1 MSEAGAAGPPAAPP
15 GGIPRLRPT
24 RAHSW
29 RPRPRPGQRSA
40 RPLGLLGPQDGQ
52 GRAGRHPEGP
62 AGGCGGGSSPSIRV
76 SPPRGGSAAAAAA
89 TAPCAAAGELRGRA
103 APRRVGRTRSRTGP
117 PESAEMSPFEN
128 KGLILG
134 IMAGT
139 AGISLMLIWYRKI
152 RKPGAAV
159 HIPAFLDVGNRLNSA
174 GLQNEAPN
182 EQEAVMV
189 LHGRQLQILEKL
201 NGLLVSVDELK
212 REVKFLKEAIPKL
225 EELVR
230 NELQGKGDVQRVSP
244 SHRATKR
251 RKAETAS
258 GATETTSSEEAESEG
273 GYLTAHTDSE
283 GDSEEEKGCMK
294 SPNAIVKSEEE
305 ELFDLLQQVDNLHKG
320 SEDDKKEGFR
330 LLLEKDDE
338 YENCVDFL
346 WRLARAYG
354 DLFEMTT
361 DAEEKRKYVAD
372 GKIKAEKAVQL
383 DARSAESHQ
392 WFAIMCGYMS
402 QFESVQNK
410 IRNGYLFKEHLD
422 KAIELKPQDPFLYYL
437 NGRWCYSVAQLSW
450 IEKKVAAALF
460 GTPPTSTVEE
470 ALQNFLKAEEMCP
483 GYSKYNYVY
492 LAKCYK
498 DLGQKNNAL
507 KYCDAAL
514 SVLSVTNEVGI
525 ESDNLLSCDRCLV
538 FGTRYCTVSN
548 NIMFHFLL

>member
-1 MSEAGAAGPPAAPP
+1 
-15 GGIPRLRPT
+15 
-24 RAHSW
+24 
-29 RPRPRPGQRSA
+29 
-40 RPLGLLGPQDGQ
+40 
-52 GRAGRHPEGP
+52 
-62 AGGCGGGSSPSIRV
+62 
-76 SPPRGGSAAAAAA
+76 
-89 TAPCAAAGELRGRA
+89 
-103 APRRVGRTRSRTGP
+103 
-117 PESAEMSPFEN
+117 MSPFEN

-159 HIPAFLDVGNRLNSA
+159 GVPAFIDVGNRLNSL

-182 EQEAVMV
+182 EQGAVMV

-201 NGLLVSVDELK
+201 NGLVLSVDELK
-212 REVKFLKEAIPKL
+212 REVRFLKEAIPKL

-283 GDSEEEKGCMK
+283 GDSEEEKGYLK
-294 SPNAIVKSEEE
+294 SPDAIVKSAEEE
-305 ELFDLLQQVDNLHKG
+305 ELFNLLQKVDNLHKG

-330 LLLEKDDE
+330 LLLEKDVE

-361 DAEEKRKYVAD
+361 DAEEKRKYVTD
-372 GKIKAEKAVQL
+372 GKQRKKFYVILFSNPSNFQYNKWEHL
-383 DARSAESHQ
+383 
-392 WFAIMCGYMS
+392 FAIMCGYMS

-470 ALQNFLKAEEMCP
+470 ALQNFLKAEEMHP

-507 KYCDAAL
+507 KYCDSAL
-514 SVLSVTNEVGI
+514 SILSVTNEDK
-525 ESDNLLSCDRCLV
+525 EAQKDLEALLL
-538 FGTRYCTVSN
+538 T
-548 NIMFHFLL
+548 LKL

>member
-1 MSEAGAAGPPAAPP
+1 
-15 GGIPRLRPT
+15 
-24 RAHSW
+24 
-29 RPRPRPGQRSA
+29 
-40 RPLGLLGPQDGQ
+40 
-52 GRAGRHPEGP
+52 
-62 AGGCGGGSSPSIRV
+62 
-76 SPPRGGSAAAAAA
+76 
-89 TAPCAAAGELRGRA
+89 
-103 APRRVGRTRSRTGP
+103 
-117 PESAEMSPFEN
+117 MSPFEN

-139 AGISLMLIWYRKI
+139 AGLSLVLVWYRKI

-159 HIPAFLDVGNRLNSA
+159 RIHAFQDIGNTVSSV
-174 GLQNEAPN
+174 GLQNEVPN
-182 EQEAVMV
+182 EQGAVMV

-201 NGLLVSVDELK
+201 NGLLLSVDELK
-212 REVKFLKEAIPKL
+212 REVEFLKEAIPKL

-244 SHRATKR
+244 SHRATRR

-258 GATETTSSEEAESEG
+258 GARETTSSEEAESEG

-283 GDSEEEKGCMK
+283 GDSEEEKRCMK
-294 SPNAIVKSEEE
+294 LPDAIVKSEEDE
-305 ELFDLLQQVDNLHKG
+305 DLLNFLQQVDNLHKG

-330 LLLEKDDE
+330 LLLEKDDK
-338 YENCVDFL
+338 YENRVDFL

-361 DAEEKRKYVAD
+361 DAEEKRKYVTD
-372 GKIKAEKAVQL
+372 G
-383 DARSAESHQ
+383 RCRWSAGHHR
-392 WFAIMCGYMS
+392 FAIMCGYMS

-422 KAIELKPQDPFLYYL
+422 KAIELKPQDPLLYYL

-470 ALQNFLKAEEMCP
+470 ALQNFLKAEEMHP
-483 GYSKYNYVY
+483 GYSKCNYVY

-507 KYCDAAL
+507 KYCDSAL
-514 SVLSVTNEVGI
+514 SILSVTNEDK
-525 ESDNLLSCDRCLV
+525 EAQKDLEALLL
-538 FGTRYCTVSN
+538 T
-548 NIMFHFLL
+548 LKL

>member
-1 MSEAGAAGPPAAPP
+1 
-15 GGIPRLRPT
+15 
-24 RAHSW
+24 
-29 RPRPRPGQRSA
+29 
-40 RPLGLLGPQDGQ
+40 
-52 GRAGRHPEGP
+52 
-62 AGGCGGGSSPSIRV
+62 
-76 SPPRGGSAAAAAA
+76 
-89 TAPCAAAGELRGRA
+89 
-103 APRRVGRTRSRTGP
+103 
-117 PESAEMSPFEN
+117 MSPFEN

-139 AGISLMLIWYRKI
+139 AGISLMLIWYRKT

-159 HIPAFLDVGNRLNSA
+159 HIPAFLDVGNRLNSV
-174 GLQNEAPN
+174 GWRNEAPN
-182 EQEAVMV
+182 EQGAVMV

-212 REVKFLKEAIPKL
+212 REVTFLKEAIPKL
-225 EELVR
+225 EERVR
-230 NELQGKGDVQRVSP
+230 NELKGKGDVQRVSP

-283 GDSEEEKGCMK
+283 GEEEKRCMK
-294 SPNAIVKSEEE
+294 SPDVKSEEE
-305 ELFDLLQQVDNLHKG
+305 EELFNLLQQVDNLHKG

-330 LLLEKDDE
+330 LLLEKNDK

-361 DAEEKRKYVAD
+361 DAEEKRNYVTD

-437 NGRWCYSVAQLSW
+437 HGRWCYSVAQLSW

-470 ALQNFLKAEEMCP
+470 ALQNFLKAEEMRP
-483 GYSKYNYVY
+483 GYSKCNYVY

-507 KYCDAAL
+507 KYCDSAL
-514 SVLSVTNEVGI
+514 SILSVTNE
-525 ESDNLLSCDRCLV
+525 E
-538 FGTRYCTVSN
+538 
-548 NIMFHFLL
+548 M

>member
-1 MSEAGAAGPPAAPP
+1 
-15 GGIPRLRPT
+15 
-24 RAHSW
+24 
-29 RPRPRPGQRSA
+29 
-40 RPLGLLGPQDGQ
+40 
-52 GRAGRHPEGP
+52 
-62 AGGCGGGSSPSIRV
+62 
-76 SPPRGGSAAAAAA
+76 
-89 TAPCAAAGELRGRA
+89 
-103 APRRVGRTRSRTGP
+103 
-117 PESAEMSPFEN
+117 MSPFEN

-139 AGISLMLIWYRKI
+139 AGLSLVLVWYRKI
-152 RKPGAAV
+152 RKPGTAV
-159 HIPAFLDVGNRLNSA
+159 RICAFQDIGNKINSA

-182 EQEAVMV
+182 EQGAVMV

-201 NGLLVSVDELK
+201 NGLLLSVDELK
-212 REVKFLKEAIPKL
+212 REVEFLKEAIPKL

-244 SHRATKR
+244 SHRATRR
-251 RKAETAS
+251 RKADTAS
-258 GATETTSSEEAESEG
+258 GARETTSSEEAESEG
-273 GYLTAHTDSE
+273 GYLTAQTDSE
-283 GDSEEEKGCMK
+283 GDSEEEKRCIK
-294 SPNAIVKSEEE
+294 SPDAMVKSEEDE
-305 ELFDLLQQVDNLHKG
+305 ELFNFLQQVDSLHKG

-330 LLLEKDDE
+330 LLLEKDDK

-354 DLFEMTT
+354 DLFEMTA
-361 DAEEKRKYVAD
+361 DAEEKRKYVTD

-383 DARSAESHQ
+383 DAESAESHQ

-450 IEKKVAAALF
+450 LEKKVAASFF

-470 ALQNFLKAEEMCP
+470 ALQNFLKAEEMHP
-483 GYSKYNYVY
+483 GYSKCNYVY

-507 KYCDAAL
+507 KYCDSAL
-514 SVLSVTNEVGI
+514 SILSVTNEDK
-525 ESDNLLSCDRCLV
+525 EAQKDLEALLL
-538 FGTRYCTVSN
+538 T
-548 NIMFHFLL
+548 LKL

>member
-1 MSEAGAAGPPAAPP
+1 MS
-15 GGIPRLRPT
+15 R
-24 RAHSW
+24 
-29 RPRPRPGQRSA
+29 
-40 RPLGLLGPQDGQ
+40 
-52 GRAGRHPEGP
+52 
-62 AGGCGGGSSPSIRV
+62 
-76 SPPRGGSAAAAAA
+76 
-89 TAPCAAAGELRGRA
+89 
-103 APRRVGRTRSRTGP
+103 
-117 PESAEMSPFEN
+117 FEN

-152 RKPGAAV
+152 RKAGAAV
-159 HIPAFLDVGNRLNSA
+159 PIPAFRGLGNRLNSV
-174 GLQNEAPN
+174 GLPLEAAN
-182 EQEAVMV
+182 EQGVAMV

-212 REVKFLKEAIPKL
+212 REVQFLKEAIPKL
-225 EELVR
+225 EEFVR
-230 NELQGKGDVQRVSP
+230 SELQGKGEVQRVSP

-294 SPNAIVKSEEE
+294 SPDAIVKSEE
-305 ELFDLLQQVDNLHKG
+305 LSNLLQQVDNLHKG
-320 SEDDKKEGFR
+320 SEVDKKEGFR
-330 LLLEKDDE
+330 LLLEKEDKF
-338 YENCVDFL
+338 ENSVDFL

-361 DAEEKRKYVAD
+361 DDEEKRKYVAD
-372 GKIKAEKAVQL
+372 GKTKAEKAVQL
-383 DARSAESHQ
+383 DDRSAESHQ

-450 IEKKVAAALF
+450 IEKKVATALF

-470 ALQNFLKAEEMCP
+470 ALQNFLKDKEAQ
-483 GYSKYNYVY
+483 
-492 LAKCYK
+492 K
-498 DLGQKNNAL
+498 DLEAL
-507 KYCDAAL
+507 
-514 SVLSVTNEVGI
+514 
-525 ESDNLLSCDRCLV
+525 LLTLK
-538 FGTRYCTVSN
+538 
-548 NIMFHFLL
+548 L

>member
-1 MSEAGAAGPPAAPP
+1 
-15 GGIPRLRPT
+15 
-24 RAHSW
+24 
-29 RPRPRPGQRSA
+29 
-40 RPLGLLGPQDGQ
+40 
-52 GRAGRHPEGP
+52 
-62 AGGCGGGSSPSIRV
+62 
-76 SPPRGGSAAAAAA
+76 
-89 TAPCAAAGELRGRA
+89 
-103 APRRVGRTRSRTGP
+103 
-117 PESAEMSPFEN
+117 MSPFEN

-134 IMAGT
+134 VMAGT
-139 AGISLMLIWYRKI
+139 AGLSLVLVWYHKI

-159 HIPAFLDVGNRLNSA
+159 CIRAFQDIGNRISSV
-174 GLQNEAPN
+174 GLQNEVPN
-182 EQEAVMV
+182 EQGAVMV

-201 NGLLVSVDELK
+201 NGLLLSVDELK
-212 REVKFLKEAIPKL
+212 REVEFLKEAIPKL

-244 SHRATKR
+244 SHRATRR
-251 RKAETAS
+251 RKAEAAS
-258 GATETTSSEEAESEG
+258 GARETTSSEEAESEG

-283 GDSEEEKGCMK
+283 GDSEEEKRCVK
-294 SPNAIVKSEEE
+294 SPDALVKSEEE
-305 ELFDLLQQVDNLHKG
+305 DLINFLQQVDNLHKG

-330 LLLEKDDE
+330 LLLEKDDK

-361 DAEEKRKYVAD
+361 DAEEKRKYYVC
-372 GKIKAEKAVQL
+372 VFFFSPL
-383 DARSAESHQ
+383 R
-392 WFAIMCGYMS
+392 FAIMCGYMS

-460 GTPPTSTVEE
+460 GTPPTSTIEE
-470 ALQNFLKAEEMCP
+470 ALQNFLKAEEMRP
-483 GYSKYNYVY
+483 GYSKCNYVY

-507 KYCDAAL
+507 KYCDSAL
-514 SVLSVTNEVGI
+514 SILSVTNE
-525 ESDNLLSCDRCLV
+525 
-538 FGTRYCTVSN
+538 
-548 NIMFHFLL
+548 

>member
-1 MSEAGAAGPPAAPP
+1 
-15 GGIPRLRPT
+15 
-24 RAHSW
+24 
-29 RPRPRPGQRSA
+29 
-40 RPLGLLGPQDGQ
+40 
-52 GRAGRHPEGP
+52 
-62 AGGCGGGSSPSIRV
+62 
-76 SPPRGGSAAAAAA
+76 
-89 TAPCAAAGELRGRA
+89 
-103 APRRVGRTRSRTGP
+103 
-117 PESAEMSPFEN
+117 MSPFEN

-152 RKPGAAV
+152 RKPAAAV
-159 HIPAFLDVGNRLNSA
+159 RIPAFIDVGNRLNSV

-182 EQEAVMV
+182 EQGAVMV

-201 NGLLVSVDELK
+201 NGLLLSVDELK

-230 NELQGKGDVQRVSP
+230 NELQGKGDVQRISP

-294 SPNAIVKSEEE
+294 SPDTIVKSAEEE
-305 ELFDLLQQVDNLHKG
+305 ELFNLLQKVDNLHKG
-320 SEDDKKEGFR
+320 SEDDKREGFR

-346 WRLARAYG
+346 WRVARAYG
-354 DLFEMTT
+354 DLFELTT
-361 DAEEKRKYVAD
+361 DAEEKRKYFSD
-372 GKIKAEKAVQL
+372 PSNLQSNKWERL
-383 DARSAESHQ
+383 
-392 WFAIMCGYMS
+392 FAIMCGYMS

-470 ALQNFLKAEEMCP
+470 ALQNFLKAEEMHP

-507 KYCDAAL
+507 KYCDSAL
-514 SVLSVTNEVGI
+514 SILSVTNE
-525 ESDNLLSCDRCLV
+525 
-538 FGTRYCTVSN
+538 
-548 NIMFHFLL
+548 

>member
-1 MSEAGAAGPPAAPP
+1 
-15 GGIPRLRPT
+15 
-24 RAHSW
+24 
-29 RPRPRPGQRSA
+29 
-40 RPLGLLGPQDGQ
+40 
-52 GRAGRHPEGP
+52 
-62 AGGCGGGSSPSIRV
+62 
-76 SPPRGGSAAAAAA
+76 
-89 TAPCAAAGELRGRA
+89 
-103 APRRVGRTRSRTGP
+103 
-117 PESAEMSPFEN
+117 MSPFEN

-139 AGISLMLIWYRKI
+139 AGLSLVLVWYRKL
-152 RKPGAAV
+152 RKPCTAARV
-159 HIPAFLDVGNRLNSA
+159 RAFQDIGNKISSA

-182 EQEAVMV
+182 EQGAVMV

-201 NGLLVSVDELK
+201 NGLLLSVDELK
-212 REVKFLKEAIPKL
+212 REVEFLKEAIPKL

-244 SHRATKR
+244 SHRATRR
-251 RKAETAS
+251 RKADTAS
-258 GATETTSSEEAESEG
+258 GARETTSSEEAESEG

-283 GDSEEEKGCMK
+283 GDSEEEKRCMK
-294 SPNAIVKSEEE
+294 SPDAIVKSEEDE
-305 ELFDLLQQVDNLHKG
+305 ELFNFLQQVDSLHKG

-330 LLLEKDDE
+330 LLLEKDDK

-361 DAEEKRKYVAD
+361 DAEEKRKYYVC
-372 GKIKAEKAVQL
+372 VFFFSPL
-383 DARSAESHQ
+383 R
-392 WFAIMCGYMS
+392 FAIMCGYMS

-450 IEKKVAAALF
+450 LEKKVATALF

-470 ALQNFLKAEEMCP
+470 ALQNFLKAEEMHP
-483 GYSKYNYVY
+483 GYSKCNYVY

-507 KYCDAAL
+507 KYCDSAL
-514 SVLSVTNEVGI
+514 SILSVTNEDK
-525 ESDNLLSCDRCLV
+525 EAQKDLEALLL
-538 FGTRYCTVSN
+538 T
-548 NIMFHFLL
+548 LKL

>member
-1 MSEAGAAGPPAAPP
+1 
-15 GGIPRLRPT
+15 
-24 RAHSW
+24 
-29 RPRPRPGQRSA
+29 
-40 RPLGLLGPQDGQ
+40 
-52 GRAGRHPEGP
+52 
-62 AGGCGGGSSPSIRV
+62 
-76 SPPRGGSAAAAAA
+76 
-89 TAPCAAAGELRGRA
+89 
-103 APRRVGRTRSRTGP
+103 
-117 PESAEMSPFEN
+117 MSPFEN

-139 AGISLMLIWYRKI
+139 AGISLMLLWYRKI
-152 RKPGAAV
+152 RKPGVAV
-159 HIPAFLDVGNRLNSA
+159 HIPAFLDVGTRLNSV

-251 RKAETAS
+251 RKAETTS

-294 SPNAIVKSEEE
+294 SLNAIVKSEEE
-305 ELFDLLQQVDNLHKG
+305 EELFNLLQQVDNLHKG

-330 LLLEKDDE
+330 LLLEKDDK

-361 DAEEKRKYVAD
+361 DAEEKRKYFSTPRNFQFN
-372 GKIKAEKAVQL
+372 KWEHL
-383 DARSAESHQ
+383 
-392 WFAIMCGYMS
+392 FAIMCGYMS

-470 ALQNFLKAEEMCP
+470 ALQNFLKAEEMRP
-483 GYSKYNYVY
+483 GYSKCNYVY

-507 KYCDAAL
+507 KYCDSAL
-514 SVLSVTNEVGI
+514 SILSVTNE
-525 ESDNLLSCDRCLV
+525 
-538 FGTRYCTVSN
+538 
-548 NIMFHFLL
+548 

>member
-1 MSEAGAAGPPAAPP
+1 
-15 GGIPRLRPT
+15 
-24 RAHSW
+24 
-29 RPRPRPGQRSA
+29 
-40 RPLGLLGPQDGQ
+40 
-52 GRAGRHPEGP
+52 
-62 AGGCGGGSSPSIRV
+62 
-76 SPPRGGSAAAAAA
+76 
-89 TAPCAAAGELRGRA
+89 
-103 APRRVGRTRSRTGP
+103 
-117 PESAEMSPFEN
+117 MSPFEN

-159 HIPAFLDVGNRLNSA
+159 HIPAFLDVGNRLNSV
-174 GLQNEAPN
+174 GWRNEAPN
-182 EQEAVMV
+182 EQGAVMV

-212 REVKFLKEAIPKL
+212 REVTFLKEAIPKL
-225 EELVR
+225 EERVR
-230 NELQGKGDVQRVSP
+230 NELKGKGDVQRVSP

-283 GDSEEEKGCMK
+283 GEEEKRCMK
-294 SPNAIVKSEEE
+294 SPNNIVKSEEE
-305 ELFDLLQQVDNLHKG
+305 EELFNLLQHVDNLHKG

-330 LLLEKDDE
+330 LLLEKNDK

-361 DAEEKRKYVAD
+361 DAEEKRNYVTD

-437 NGRWCYSVAQLSW
+437 HGRWCYSDKEAQKDL
-450 IEKKVAAALF
+450 
-460 GTPPTSTVEE
+460 E
-470 ALQNFLKAEEMCP
+470 ALLLTLK
-483 GYSKYNYVY
+483 
-492 LAKCYK
+492 L
-498 DLGQKNNAL
+498 
-507 KYCDAAL
+507 
-514 SVLSVTNEVGI
+514 
-525 ESDNLLSCDRCLV
+525 
-538 FGTRYCTVSN
+538 
-548 NIMFHFLL
+548 

>member
-1 MSEAGAAGPPAAPP
+1 
-15 GGIPRLRPT
+15 
-24 RAHSW
+24 
-29 RPRPRPGQRSA
+29 
-40 RPLGLLGPQDGQ
+40 
-52 GRAGRHPEGP
+52 
-62 AGGCGGGSSPSIRV
+62 
-76 SPPRGGSAAAAAA
+76 
-89 TAPCAAAGELRGRA
+89 
-103 APRRVGRTRSRTGP
+103 
-117 PESAEMSPFEN
+117 MSPFEN

-139 AGISLMLIWYRKI
+139 AGLSLVLVWYRKI

-159 HIPAFLDVGNRLNSA
+159 RIRAFQDIGNKINSA

-182 EQEAVMV
+182 EQGAVMV

-201 NGLLVSVDELK
+201 NGLLLSVDELK
-212 REVKFLKEAIPKL
+212 REVEFLKEAIPKL

-244 SHRATKR
+244 SHRATRR
-251 RKAETAS
+251 RKADTAS
-258 GATETTSSEEAESEG
+258 GARETTSSEEAESEG

-283 GDSEEEKGCMK
+283 GDSEEEKRCMK
-294 SPNAIVKSEEE
+294 SPDAIVKSEEDE
-305 ELFDLLQQVDNLHKG
+305 ELFNFLQQVDSLHKG

-330 LLLEKDDE
+330 LLLEKDYK
-338 YENCVDFL
+338 YENSVDFL

-361 DAEEKRKYVAD
+361 DAEEKRKYFSNIRNLQSN
-372 GKIKAEKAVQL
+372 KWEHL
-383 DARSAESHQ
+383 
-392 WFAIMCGYMS
+392 FAIMCGYMS

-437 NGRWCYSVAQLSW
+437 NGRWCYSVSQLSW
-450 IEKKVAAALF
+450 LEKKVAAALF

-470 ALQNFLKAEEMCP
+470 ALQNFLKAEEMHP
-483 GYSKYNYVY
+483 GYSKCNYVY

-507 KYCDAAL
+507 KYCDSAL
-514 SVLSVTNEVGI
+514 SILSVTNEDK
-525 ESDNLLSCDRCLV
+525 EAQKDLEALLL
-538 FGTRYCTVSN
+538 T
-548 NIMFHFLL
+548 LKL

>member
-1 MSEAGAAGPPAAPP
+1 
-15 GGIPRLRPT
+15 
-24 RAHSW
+24 
-29 RPRPRPGQRSA
+29 
-40 RPLGLLGPQDGQ
+40 
-52 GRAGRHPEGP
+52 
-62 AGGCGGGSSPSIRV
+62 
-76 SPPRGGSAAAAAA
+76 
-89 TAPCAAAGELRGRA
+89 
-103 APRRVGRTRSRTGP
+103 
-117 PESAEMSPFEN
+117 MSPFEN

-159 HIPAFLDVGNRLNSA
+159 HIPALLDVANRLNSV
-174 GLQNEAPN
+174 GLQNEAAN
-182 EQEAVMV
+182 EQGVVMV

-273 GYLTAHTDSE
+273 GYLTAHSDSE

-294 SPNAIVKSEEE
+294 SPDAIVKSEEE
-305 ELFDLLQQVDNLHKG
+305 ELLNLLQQVDNLHKG

-330 LLLEKDDE
+330 LLLDKDDK
-338 YENCVDFL
+338 YENCADFL

-361 DAEEKRKYVAD
+361 DAEEKRKYYVC
-372 GKIKAEKAVQL
+372 VFFFSPL
-383 DARSAESHQ
+383 R
-392 WFAIMCGYMS
+392 FAIMCGYMS

-450 IEKKVAAALF
+450 IEEKVAAALF

-470 ALQNFLKAEEMCP
+470 ALQNFLKAKEMRP

-507 KYCDAAL
+507 KYCDSAL
-514 SVLSVTNEVGI
+514 SILSVTNEVGI
-525 ESDNLLSCDRCLV
+525 ESDNLFSCVRCLV
-538 FGTRYCTVSN
+538 F
-548 NIMFHFLL
+548 

>member
-1 MSEAGAAGPPAAPP
+1 
-15 GGIPRLRPT
+15 
-24 RAHSW
+24 
-29 RPRPRPGQRSA
+29 
-40 RPLGLLGPQDGQ
+40 
-52 GRAGRHPEGP
+52 
-62 AGGCGGGSSPSIRV
+62 
-76 SPPRGGSAAAAAA
+76 
-89 TAPCAAAGELRGRA
+89 
-103 APRRVGRTRSRTGP
+103 
-117 PESAEMSPFEN
+117 MSPFEN

-152 RKPGAAV
+152 RKPSAAV
-159 HIPAFLDVGNRLNSA
+159 RIPAFLDAGNRLSSV
-174 GLQNEAPN
+174 GLQNEAPS
-182 EQEAVMV
+182 EQGAVMV

-212 REVKFLKEAIPKL
+212 REVTFLKEAIPKL

-244 SHRATKR
+244 SHRAMKR
-251 RKAETAS
+251 RKAETAA

-283 GDSEEEKGCMK
+283 GDSEDEEGCLK
-294 SPNAIVKSEEE
+294 APDATVKSEEE
-305 ELFDLLQQVDNLHKG
+305 EELFNLLQQVDNLHKG

-330 LLLEKDDE
+330 LLLEKNDK
-338 YENCVDFL
+338 YENCADFL

-361 DAEEKRKYVAD
+361 DAEEKRKYVTD
-372 GKIKAEKAVQL
+372 VRTMTQTKLQ
-383 DARSAESHQ
+383 Q
-392 WFAIMCGYMS
+392 FAIMCGYMS

-470 ALQNFLKAEEMCP
+470 ALQNFLKAEEMHP
-483 GYSKYNYVY
+483 GYSKCNYVY

-507 KYCDAAL
+507 KYCDSAL
-514 SVLSVTNEVGI
+514 SILSVTNEDK
-525 ESDNLLSCDRCLV
+525 EAQKDLEALLL
-538 FGTRYCTVSN
+538 T
-548 NIMFHFLL
+548 LKL

>member
-1 MSEAGAAGPPAAPP
+1 
-15 GGIPRLRPT
+15 
-24 RAHSW
+24 
-29 RPRPRPGQRSA
+29 
-40 RPLGLLGPQDGQ
+40 
-52 GRAGRHPEGP
+52 
-62 AGGCGGGSSPSIRV
+62 
-76 SPPRGGSAAAAAA
+76 
-89 TAPCAAAGELRGRA
+89 
-103 APRRVGRTRSRTGP
+103 
-117 PESAEMSPFEN
+117 MSPFEN

-139 AGISLMLIWYRKI
+139 AGLSLVLIWYRKI
-152 RKPGAAV
+152 RKPGAALRMR
-159 HIPAFLDVGNRLNSA
+159 AFQVIGNRINSV

-182 EQEAVMV
+182 EQGAVMV

-201 NGLLVSVDELK
+201 NGLLLSVDELK
-212 REVKFLKEAIPKL
+212 REVEFLKEAIPKL

-230 NELQGKGDVQRVSP
+230 NELRGKGDVQRVSP
-244 SHRATKR
+244 SHRAARR

-258 GATETTSSEEAESEG
+258 GAKETTSSEEAESEG

-283 GDSEEEKGCMK
+283 GDSEEEERCMK
-294 SPNAIVKSEEE
+294 SPDAMVKSEEDE
-305 ELFDLLQQVDNLHKG
+305 DLLNFLHQVDNLHKG

-330 LLLEKDDE
+330 LLLEKDDK

-354 DLFEMTT
+354 DLFEMAT
-361 DAEEKRKYVAD
+361 DAEEKRKYVTDA
-372 GKIKAEKAVQL
+372 IQMEKNRCKYV
-383 DARSAESHQ
+383 
-392 WFAIMCGYMS
+392 FAIMCGYMS

-470 ALQNFLKAEEMCP
+470 ALQNFLKAEEMHP
-483 GYSKYNYVY
+483 GYSKCNYVY

-507 KYCDAAL
+507 KYCDSAL
-514 SVLSVTNEVGI
+514 SILSVTNEDK
-525 ESDNLLSCDRCLV
+525 EAQKDLEALLL
-538 FGTRYCTVSN
+538 T
-548 NIMFHFLL
+548 LKL

>member
-1 MSEAGAAGPPAAPP
+1 
-15 GGIPRLRPT
+15 
-24 RAHSW
+24 
-29 RPRPRPGQRSA
+29 
-40 RPLGLLGPQDGQ
+40 
-52 GRAGRHPEGP
+52 
-62 AGGCGGGSSPSIRV
+62 
-76 SPPRGGSAAAAAA
+76 
-89 TAPCAAAGELRGRA
+89 
-103 APRRVGRTRSRTGP
+103 
-117 PESAEMSPFEN
+117 MSPFEN

-139 AGISLMLIWYRKI
+139 AGLSLVLIWYRKI
-152 RKPGAAV
+152 RKPGAALHMRALQV
-159 HIPAFLDVGNRLNSA
+159 MGDSIHSV

-182 EQEAVMV
+182 EQGAVMV

-201 NGLLVSVDELK
+201 NGLLLSVDELK
-212 REVKFLKEAIPKL
+212 REVEFLKEAIPKL
-225 EELVR
+225 EELVL

-244 SHRATKR
+244 SHRVTRR

-258 GATETTSSEEAESEG
+258 GARETTSSEEAESEG

-283 GDSEEEKGCMK
+283 GDSEEEKRCMK
-294 SPNAIVKSEEE
+294 PPDAMVKSEEDE
-305 ELFDLLQQVDNLHKG
+305 DLLNFLQQVDSLHKG

-330 LLLEKDDE
+330 LLLEKDSK

-361 DAEEKRKYVAD
+361 DAEEKRKYFSNIRNLQSNKWEHLHCNNV
-372 GKIKAEKAVQL
+372 L
-383 DARSAESHQ
+383 
-392 WFAIMCGYMS
+392 FAIMCGYMS

-470 ALQNFLKAEEMCP
+470 ALQNFLKAEEMHP
-483 GYSKYNYVY
+483 GYSKCNYVY

-507 KYCDAAL
+507 KYCDSAL
-514 SVLSVTNEVGI
+514 SILSVTNEDK
-525 ESDNLLSCDRCLV
+525 EAQKDLEALLL
-538 FGTRYCTVSN
+538 T
-548 NIMFHFLL
+548 LKL

>member
-1 MSEAGAAGPPAAPP
+1 
-15 GGIPRLRPT
+15 
-24 RAHSW
+24 
-29 RPRPRPGQRSA
+29 
-40 RPLGLLGPQDGQ
+40 
-52 GRAGRHPEGP
+52 
-62 AGGCGGGSSPSIRV
+62 
-76 SPPRGGSAAAAAA
+76 
-89 TAPCAAAGELRGRA
+89 
-103 APRRVGRTRSRTGP
+103 
-117 PESAEMSPFEN
+117 
-128 KGLILG
+128 
-134 IMAGT
+134 
-139 AGISLMLIWYRKI
+139 MLIWYRKI
-152 RKPGAAV
+152 RKLGAAV
-159 HIPAFLDVGNRLNSA
+159 HVPAFLDVGNRLRSVA
-174 GLQNEAPN
+174 LRNEAPN
-182 EQEAVMV
+182 EQGAVMV

-201 NGLLVSVDELK
+201 NGLLLSVDELK

-244 SHRATKR
+244 SHRAAKR

-283 GDSEEEKGCMK
+283 GDSEEEKGYIK
-294 SPNAIVKSEEE
+294 SPDAIVKSGEEE
-305 ELFDLLQQVDNLHKG
+305 ELLNLLQQVDNLHKG

-330 LLLEKDDE
+330 LLLEKDDK

-361 DAEEKRKYVAD
+361 DAEEKRKYVTD
-372 GKIKAEKAVQL
+372 GQTSVRPSRWKKT
-383 DARSAESHQ
+383 R
-392 WFAIMCGYMS
+392 FAIMCGYMS

-450 IEKKVAAALF
+450 IEKKVATALF
-460 GTPPTSTVEE
+460 GAPPTSTVEE
-470 ALQNFLKAEEMCP
+470 ALQNFLKAEEMHP

-498 DLGQKNNAL
+498 DLGQKSNAL
-507 KYCDAAL
+507 KYCDSAL
-514 SVLSVTNEVGI
+514 SVLSVTNEDK
-525 ESDNLLSCDRCLV
+525 EAQKDLEALLL
-538 FGTRYCTVSN
+538 T
-548 NIMFHFLL
+548 LKL

>member
-1 MSEAGAAGPPAAPP
+1 
-15 GGIPRLRPT
+15 
-24 RAHSW
+24 
-29 RPRPRPGQRSA
+29 
-40 RPLGLLGPQDGQ
+40 
-52 GRAGRHPEGP
+52 
-62 AGGCGGGSSPSIRV
+62 
-76 SPPRGGSAAAAAA
+76 
-89 TAPCAAAGELRGRA
+89 
-103 APRRVGRTRSRTGP
+103 
-117 PESAEMSPFEN
+117 MSPFEN
-128 KGLILG
+128 KGLIMG

-152 RKPGAAV
+152 RKPAAAV
-159 HIPAFLDVGNRLNSA
+159 HIPAFCDVGNRLNSV
-174 GLQNEAPN
+174 GLHHEAAN
-182 EQEAVMV
+182 EQGVAMA

-201 NGLLVSVDELK
+201 NGLLLSVDELK
-212 REVKFLKEAIPKL
+212 REVQFLKEAIPKL
-225 EELVR
+225 EEFVR

-294 SPNAIVKSEEE
+294 SPDATVKSEEE
-305 ELFDLLQQVDNLHKG
+305 LSNLLQQVDNLHKG
-320 SEDDKKEGFR
+320 SEVDKKEGFR
-330 LLLEKDDE
+330 LLIEKEDKF
-338 YENCVDFL
+338 ENCVDLL

-354 DLFEMTT
+354 DLFDMTT
-361 DAEEKRKYVAD
+361 DAEEKRKYYVC
-372 GKIKAEKAVQL
+372 VFFFSPL
-383 DARSAESHQ
+383 R
-392 WFAIMCGYMS
+392 FAIMCGYMS

-450 IEKKVAAALF
+450 IEKKVATALF

-470 ALQNFLKAEEMCP
+470 ALQNFLKAEEMHP
-483 GYSKYNYVY
+483 GYSKCNYVY

-507 KYCDAAL
+507 KYCDSAL
-514 SVLSVTNEVGI
+514 SILSVTNE
-525 ESDNLLSCDRCLV
+525 
-538 FGTRYCTVSN
+538 
-548 NIMFHFLL
+548 

>member
-1 MSEAGAAGPPAAPP
+1 
-15 GGIPRLRPT
+15 
-24 RAHSW
+24 
-29 RPRPRPGQRSA
+29 
-40 RPLGLLGPQDGQ
+40 
-52 GRAGRHPEGP
+52 
-62 AGGCGGGSSPSIRV
+62 
-76 SPPRGGSAAAAAA
+76 
-89 TAPCAAAGELRGRA
+89 
-103 APRRVGRTRSRTGP
+103 
-117 PESAEMSPFEN
+117 MSPFEN

-139 AGISLMLIWYRKI
+139 AGLSLVLIWYRKI

-159 HIPAFLDVGNRLNSA
+159 RIHAFQDIGNRISSV
-174 GLQNEAPN
+174 GLQNEASN
-182 EQEAVMV
+182 EQGAVMV

-201 NGLLVSVDELK
+201 NGLLLSVDELK
-212 REVKFLKEAIPKL
+212 REVEFLKEAIPKL

-244 SHRATKR
+244 SHRAIRR

-258 GATETTSSEEAESEG
+258 GARETTSSEEAESEG

-283 GDSEEEKGCMK
+283 GDSEEEKRCAK
-294 SPNAIVKSEEE
+294 SPDATVKSEEDE
-305 ELFDLLQQVDNLHKG
+305 DLFNFLQQVDNLHKG
-320 SEDDKKEGFR
+320 SEDDKKKGFR
-330 LLLEKDDE
+330 LLLEKDDK

-361 DAEEKRKYVAD
+361 DAEEKRKYFSNIRNLQSNK
-372 GKIKAEKAVQL
+372 GEHL
-383 DARSAESHQ
+383 
-392 WFAIMCGYMS
+392 FAIMCGYMS

-470 ALQNFLKAEEMCP
+470 ALQNFLKAEEMRP
-483 GYSKYNYVY
+483 GYSKCNYVY

-498 DLGQKNNAL
+498 DLGQKHNAL
-507 KYCDAAL
+507 KYCDSAL
-514 SVLSVTNEVGI
+514 SILSVTNEDK
-525 ESDNLLSCDRCLV
+525 EAQKDLEALLL
-538 FGTRYCTVSN
+538 T
-548 NIMFHFLL
+548 LKL

>member
-1 MSEAGAAGPPAAPP
+1 
-15 GGIPRLRPT
+15 
-24 RAHSW
+24 
-29 RPRPRPGQRSA
+29 
-40 RPLGLLGPQDGQ
+40 
-52 GRAGRHPEGP
+52 
-62 AGGCGGGSSPSIRV
+62 
-76 SPPRGGSAAAAAA
+76 
-89 TAPCAAAGELRGRA
+89 
-103 APRRVGRTRSRTGP
+103 
-117 PESAEMSPFEN
+117 MSPFEN

-152 RKPGAAV
+152 RKPDAAV
-159 HIPAFLDVGNRLNSA
+159 RIPEFIDVGNRLNSL

-182 EQEAVMV
+182 EQGAVMV

-201 NGLLVSVDELK
+201 NGLLLSVDELK

-283 GDSEEEKGCMK
+283 GDSEEEKGCLK
-294 SPNAIVKSEEE
+294 SPDAVVKSAAEE
-305 ELFDLLQQVDNLHKG
+305 ELFNLLQKVDNLHKG

-361 DAEEKRKYVAD
+361 DAEEKRKYYVC
-372 GKIKAEKAVQL
+372 VFFFSPL
-383 DARSAESHQ
+383 R
-392 WFAIMCGYMS
+392 FAIMCGYMS

-470 ALQNFLKAEEMCP
+470 ALQNFLKAEEMHP

-507 KYCDAAL
+507 KYCDSAL
-514 SVLSVTNEVGI
+514 SILSVTNEDK
-525 ESDNLLSCDRCLV
+525 EAQKDLEALLL
-538 FGTRYCTVSN
+538 T
-548 NIMFHFLL
+548 LKL

>member
-1 MSEAGAAGPPAAPP
+1 MAFKVPFHPK
-15 GGIPRLRPT
+15 
-24 RAHSW
+24 
-29 RPRPRPGQRSA
+29 
-40 RPLGLLGPQDGQ
+40 PLYDSME
-52 GRAGRHPEGP
+52 R
-62 AGGCGGGSSPSIRV
+62 
-76 SPPRGGSAAAAAA
+76 
-89 TAPCAAAGELRGRA
+89 
-103 APRRVGRTRSRTGP
+103 
-117 PESAEMSPFEN
+117 AEMSPFEN

-139 AGISLMLIWYRKI
+139 AGLSGLVLVWYRKI
-152 RKPGAAV
+152 RKPAAAV
-159 HIPAFLDVGNRLNSA
+159 RIRAFQEIGNRINSV
-174 GLQNEAPN
+174 GLPNEAPN
-182 EQEAVMV
+182 EQGAVMV

-201 NGLLVSVDELK
+201 NGLLLSVDELK
-212 REVKFLKEAIPKL
+212 REVEFLKEAIPKL

-244 SHRATKR
+244 SHRATRR
-251 RKAETAS
+251 RKAETAPS
-258 GATETTSSEEAESEG
+258 ARETTSSEEAESEG

-283 GDSEEEKGCMK
+283 GDSEEEKRCMK
-294 SPNAIVKSEEE
+294 SPDAVIKSEEDE
-305 ELFDLLQQVDNLHKG
+305 DLLNFLQQVDNLHKG

-330 LLLEKDDE
+330 LLLEKDDK
-338 YENCVDFL
+338 YENSVDYL

-361 DAEEKRKYVAD
+361 DAEEKRKYVTD

-383 DARSAESHQ
+383 DAGSAESHQ

-402 QFESVQNK
+402 QFESIQNK

-450 IEKKVAAALF
+450 LEKKVAAALF

-470 ALQNFLKAEEMCP
+470 ALQNFLKAEEMHP
-483 GYSKYNYVY
+483 GYSKCNYVY

-507 KYCDAAL
+507 KCCDSAL
-514 SVLSVTNEVGI
+514 SILSVTNEVLKM
-525 ESDNLLSCDRCLV
+525 DYL
-538 FGTRYCTVSN
+538 
-548 NIMFHFLL
+548 FHYPTENSKGAACFSAAKTATK

>member
-1 MSEAGAAGPPAAPP
+1 M
-15 GGIPRLRPT
+15 
-24 RAHSW
+24 
-29 RPRPRPGQRSA
+29 
-40 RPLGLLGPQDGQ
+40 
-52 GRAGRHPEGP
+52 
-62 AGGCGGGSSPSIRV
+62 SPS
-76 SPPRGGSAAAAAA
+76 
-89 TAPCAAAGELRGRA
+89 
-103 APRRVGRTRSRTGP
+103 
-117 PESAEMSPFEN
+117 EN

-139 AGISLMLIWYRKI
+139 AGISLMLLWYRKI
-152 RKPGAAV
+152 RKPGVAV
-159 HIPAFLDVGNRLNSA
+159 HIPAFLDAGTRLNSV
-174 GLQNEAPN
+174 GLENEAPN

-294 SPNAIVKSEEE
+294 SLNAIVKSEEE
-305 ELFDLLQQVDNLHKG
+305 EELFNLLQQVDNLHKG

-330 LLLEKDDE
+330 LLLEKVGK

-361 DAEEKRKYVAD
+361 DAEEKRKYFSTPRNFQSN
-372 GKIKAEKAVQL
+372 KWEHL
-383 DARSAESHQ
+383 
-392 WFAIMCGYMS
+392 FAIMCGYMS

-460 GTPPTSTVEE
+460 GTPPTSTIEE
-470 ALQNFLKAEEMCP
+470 ALQNFLKAEEMHP
-483 GYSKYNYVY
+483 GYSKCNYVY

-507 KYCDAAL
+507 KYCDSAL
-514 SVLSVTNEVGI
+514 SILSVSNEVRI
-525 ESDNLLSCDRCLV
+525 ESDNLFSCDCCLV
-538 FGTRYCTVSN
+538 F
-548 NIMFHFLL
+548 